1 MPTAATSPIRAWCAQ
16 AHMEA
21 AIDKIRDKFGVGAL
35 QKGIALRKP
44 QR

>member
-1 MPTAATSPIRAWCAQ
+1 
-16 AHMEA
+16 MEA
-21 AIDKIRDKFGVGAL
+21 AIDRIRDKFGAAAL